1 MLVRSR
7 TLAWGIRIV
16 NRITDDEMTAHRT
29 RASFERA
36 RRAACGVRLNAG
48 RSQGSAPLQ
57 LTPPFSALRRVGLD
71 VRLHLGQRLRV
82 FAEALLGLC
91 E

>member
-1 MLVRSR
+1 MRGDRRLQDHLEVWSKQHRAQFNRVHMLVRSR

-36 RRAACGVRLNAG
+36 RRAACG
-48 RSQGSAPLQ
+48 
-57 LTPPFSALRRVGLD
+57 
-71 VRLHLGQRLRV
+71 
-82 FAEALLGLC
+82 
-91 E
+91 